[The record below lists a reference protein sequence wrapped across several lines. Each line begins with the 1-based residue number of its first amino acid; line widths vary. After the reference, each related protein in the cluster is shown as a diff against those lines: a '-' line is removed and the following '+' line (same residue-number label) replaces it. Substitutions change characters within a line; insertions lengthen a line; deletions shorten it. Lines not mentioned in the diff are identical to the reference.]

1 MTFIDVVLVLL
12 VVAGGMAG
20 FRQGLVAA
28 GCSLLGAVVCALG
41 ALALAPVVVR
51 DMQSGLARTAA
62 SMGILVVGVLI
73 GEVIGGWA
81 GRTLSEQI
89 TWTPAKTVDRTLGM
103 LGQAVAVL
111 ALAWIVALPLASAP
125 LPWLTAAIRNSTVL
139 AAVDRVAPDGS
150 AGLTGQLR
158 TLLNSTGFPDILGPL
173 GATPI
178 VDVPAPDQNLLTD
191 PVVAAAAPSVLKIR
205 AASQSCRKAFSGTG
219 FVIGPEHVLTNAHVV
234 GGASSVG
241 VEVDGTLVPATVVA
255 YDSEEDTAVLYV
267 PGLDRPALT
276 FDDRI
281 QPAQADAIVLGYPLG
296 GPFTVSAGRVRSVI
310 ELTGPDIYQS
320 TTVQRQVYLLRAL
333 VQPGNSGG
341 PVLDAAGEVVA
352 VVVGGAIDD
361 NETGFA
367 LTAAEVADTVAA
379 GLTDT
384 SAAATGACVLD

>member
-12 VVAGGMAG
+12 VLAGGVAG

-41 ALALAPVVVR
+41 ALALAPVVVK
-51 DMQSGLARTAA
+51 DMDSGLARTAA
-62 SMGILVVGVLI
+62 SMGLLAVGVLV
-73 GEVIGGWA
+73 GEFIGGWA

-89 TWTPAKTVDRTLGM
+89 TWTPARAVDRTLGM

-139 AAVDRVAPDGS
+139 GAVDRVAPEGS
-150 AGLTGQLR
+150 AGLTEQLR
-158 TLLNSTGFPDILGPL
+158 ALLNSTGFPDILGPL

-178 VDVPAPDQNLLTD
+178 VDVPVPDEALLAD

-205 AASQSCRKAFSGTG
+205 ATSESCQKSFSGTG
-219 FVIGPEHVLTNAHVV
+219 FVIGPDHVLTNAHVV
-234 GGASSVG
+234 GGASAVG
-241 VEVDGTLVPATVVA
+241 VEVDGALVAADVVA

-267 PGLDRPALT
+267 PGLDLPALT
-276 FDDRI
+276 FDPQV

-296 GPFTVSAGRVRSVI
+296 GPFTVSAGRVRSVT

-320 TTVQRQVYLLRAL
+320 TTVQREVYLLRAL

-341 PVLDAAGEVVA
+341 PVLDADGEVIG
-352 VVVGGAIDD
+352 VVFGAAIDD

-379 GLTDT
+379 GLSDT
-384 SAAATGACVLD
+384 SPAATGACALD